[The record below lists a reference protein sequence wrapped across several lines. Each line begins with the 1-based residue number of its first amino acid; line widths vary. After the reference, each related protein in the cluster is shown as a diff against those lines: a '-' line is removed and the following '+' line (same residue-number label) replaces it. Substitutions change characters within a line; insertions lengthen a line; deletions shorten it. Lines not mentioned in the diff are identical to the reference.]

1 MEIRQPGFICQFRV
15 YACLFFC
22 ASMRVDIC
30 GQSVIVTS
38 SLVFLIVYLAFLIV
52 LWGASSDSTPYC
64 GYLRLLLSVVLSF
77 GIHTFLSSPVFLSIL
92 YFSVY
97 LNNICELLT
106 TSN

>member
-52 LWGASSDSTPYC
+52 LWGASSDSTP
-64 GYLRLLLSVVLSF
+64 LL
-77 GIHTFLSSPVFLSIL
+77 
-92 YFSVY
+92 
-97 LNNICELLT
+97 
-106 TSN
+106 